1 MRLWTAILAL
11 AAFLPAAAGETD
23 VRTIALTFDDA
34 TRGDGPVFTGEQRT
48 TALIES
54 LEAAGVDGAMFFVTT
69 RNVQRQG
76 ETGTARLNAYT
87 AAGHTLA
94 NHSHTHPWLHRT
106 DADDYIS
113 DIDIAT
119 EILAEQD
126 NVEPFYRYPFLDEGR
141 AVDKRDRLREA
152 LAERDLQNGYVTV
165 DTYDWYLEALL
176 TEAHEAGVEID
187 MEKLGSLYVDVIVR
201 STEFYDSMAQET
213 LGRSPHHVLLLHEND
228 VAALFI
234 DDLVE
239 RLREHGFRII
249 PATVA
254 FEDPISER
262 EPDTLFLG
270 QGRIAALAHEA
281 GRPPAELVSPTEDEA
296 YLRRRFEQEV
306 AALPATE

>member
-106 DADDYIS
+106 DADDYIA

-281 GRPPAELVSPTEDEA
+281 GRRPAELVSPTEDEA
-296 YLRRRFEQEV
+296 YLRSRFEREV
-306 AALPATE
+306 AALPAP

>member
-106 DADDYIS
+106 DADDYIA

-270 QGRIAALAHEA
+270 QGRIAAHAHEA
-281 GRPPAELVSPTEDEA
+281 GRRPAELVSPTEDEA
-296 YLRRRFEQEV
+296 YLRSRFEREV
-306 AALPATE
+306 AALPAP

>member
-1 MRLWTAILAL
+1 MRLWTAILTL
-11 AAFLPAAAGETD
+11 AFFLPAAAGETE

-34 TRGDGPVFTGEQRT
+34 TRGDGPVFMGEQRT
-48 TALIES
+48 TALIDAMERV
-54 LEAAGVDGAMFFVTT
+54 GVDGAMFFVTT
-69 RNVQRQG
+69 RNVERQG

-106 DADDYIS
+106 DVDEYIADV
-113 DIDIAT
+113 DIA
-119 EILAEQD
+119 IGLLAQQD
-126 NVEPFYRYPFLDEGR
+126 SVEPFYRYPFLDEGR
-141 AVDKRDRLREA
+141 AVDKRDRMREA
-152 LAERDLQNGYVTV
+152 LAERELANGYVTV
-165 DTYDWYLEALL
+165 DTYDWYIESLL
-176 TEAHEAGVEID
+176 NDAHDAGVEVD
-187 MEKLGSLYVDVIVR
+187 MDKLRDLYVDVIVR
-201 STEFYDSMAQET
+201 STEFYDAMAQET

-228 VAALFI
+228 VAALFV

-254 FEDPISER
+254 FEDPISTR

-281 GRPPAELVSPTEDEA
+281 GRPPAELVSPTEDEM
-296 YLRRRFEQEV
+296 YLRRRFEEEV
-306 AALPATE
+306 AALPAQ

>member
-94 NHSHTHPWLHRT
+94 NHSHTPPWLHRT
-106 DADDYIS
+106 DADDYIA